1 MPMPPLH
8 KRLAAI
14 VGLSLVLLFA
24 SGFIPEQPTDHS
36 LTLTTPPPELESS
49 QASGVSSAQA
59 GALLPDA
66 AANSVETRDPASPEK
81 YVVNENAV
89 VTSEMVKVGDSMA
102 LIFARRNFSA
112 SALYALTQTAHGE
125 TLTGIFPGARLTFES
140 KNDQLTALTYEP
152 GPLER
157 VVFSREQDGSF
168 ISEEIFTEPEKV
180 LTYKHGI
187 ISSNLFSTSQAI
199 GLPDNLTMQLA
210 QIFQWDID
218 FVLDIRPGDE
228 FFALVEEQYLGGEF
242 IGFGD
247 ILSARFVNQGRTF
260 TAVRYT
266 TENGVSDYFNA
277 QGRSMRKAFLR
288 APVEFS
294 RISSSFNLRRKHP
307 LYKTVRP
314 HRGIDYAAP
323 PGTPILAAGDGR
335 VEIASRTKPNGRYVV
350 IKHGE
355 QFVTKYLHLSKFA
368 RGIKPGKRVNQGQI
382 IGYVGSTGYAT
393 GPHLHYE
400 FLVNGVHQNPRTVS
414 LPQAKPVN
422 DQEISRFRDRTFEN
436 LLLLDHFNQQVALT
450 STSPRS

>member
-1 MPMPPLH
+1 MPPIH
-8 KRLAAI
+8 KRLATV
-14 VGLSLVLLFA
+14 VGISLVVLFA
-24 SGFIPEQPTDHS
+24 SGFIPEEPTYHP
-36 LTLTTPPPELESS
+36 LTLTTPSPGPESS
-49 QASGVSSAQA
+49 KTNDTSGAQ
-59 GALLPDA
+59 GRSLLPNDA
-66 AANSVETRDPASPEK
+66 AYEVEKEVLASQAA
-81 YVVNENAV
+81 YVVHEHAV
-89 VTSEMVKVGDSMA
+89 VTNETVRAGDSMA
-102 LIFARRNFSA
+102 LIFARRNFPA
-112 SALYALTQTAHGE
+112 RALYALTQTAHGE
-125 TLTGIFPGARLTFES
+125 TLAGIFPGAKLTFET
-140 KNDQLTALTYEP
+140 KNDQLTVLTYQP

-168 ISEEIFTEPEKV
+168 SSEEIFRKPEKV

-187 ISSNLFSTSQAI
+187 INSSLFSTSQAI

-210 QIFQWDID
+210 QIFQWDVD

-228 FFALVEEQYLGGEF
+228 FFALVEEQHLDGEF

-266 TENGVSDYFNA
+266 TEDGVSGYFNA
-277 QGRSMRKAFLR
+277 TGRSMRKAFLR

-335 VEIASRTKPNGRYVV
+335 VEIASRTKPNGNYVV

-368 RGIKPGKRVNQGQI
+368 RGVKSGKRVNQGQI

-414 LPQAKPVN
+414 LPQAKPVARK
-422 DQEISRFRDRTFEN
+422 EISRFREKTFEN
-436 LLLLDHFNQQVALT
+436 LVLLDHFNEQVALA
-450 STSPRS
+450 STSHRS

>member
-1 MPMPPLH
+1 M
-8 KRLAAI
+8 
-14 VGLSLVLLFA
+14 LLFA

-36 LTLTTPPPELESS
+36 LALTTPPPELESS

-66 AANSVETRDPASPEK
+66 AANSVETWDPASPEK

-436 LLLLDHFNQQVALT
+436 VLLLDHFNQQVALT

>member
-1 MPMPPLH
+1 MPPLH

-49 QASGVSSAQA
+49 QASGVSNAQA

-66 AANSVETRDPASPEK
+66 AANGVETWDPASPEK

-436 LLLLDHFNQQVALT
+436 LLLLDHFTQQVALT

>member
-1 MPMPPLH
+1 MGPS
-8 KRLAAI
+8 
-14 VGLSLVLLFA
+14 V
-24 SGFIPEQPTDHS
+24 
-36 LTLTTPPPELESS
+36 
-49 QASGVSSAQA
+49 A
-59 GALLPDA
+59 G
-66 AANSVETRDPASPEK
+66 K

-187 ISSNLFSTSQAI
+187 ISNNLFSTSQAI

-228 FFALVEEQYLGGEF
+228 FFALVEEQYLDGEF

-368 RGIKPGKRVNQGQI
+368 RGIKSGKRVNQGQI

-422 DQEISRFRDRTFEN
+422 DQEISRFRERTFEN

-450 STSPRS
+450 STSQRS

>member
-1 MPMPPLH
+1 MPPLH

-14 VGLSLVLLFA
+14 VGLGLVLLFA

-66 AANSVETRDPASPEK
+66 AANSVETWDPASPEK

-89 VTSEMVKVGDSMA
+89 VTSEMVKVGDNMA

-125 TLTGIFPGARLTFES
+125 TLSGIFPGARLTFES

>member
-1 MPMPPLH
+1 M
-8 KRLAAI
+8 
-14 VGLSLVLLFA
+14 LLFA
-24 SGFIPEQPTDHS
+24 SGFIPEEPTYHP
-36 LTLTTPPPELESS
+36 LTLTTPSPGLESS
-49 QASGVSSAQA
+49 KTNDTSGAQ
-59 GALLPDA
+59 GRSLLPNDA
-66 AANSVETRDPASPEK
+66 AYEVEKEVPASQAA
-81 YVVNENAV
+81 YVVHEDAV
-89 VTSEMVKVGDSMA
+89 VTNETVRAGDSMA
-102 LIFARRNFSA
+102 LIFSRRNFSA
-112 SALYALTQTAHGE
+112 RALYALTQTAHGE
-125 TLTGIFPGARLTFES
+125 TLAGIFPGAKLTFET
-140 KNDQLTALTYEP
+140 KNDQLSVLTYQP

-157 VVFSREQDGSF
+157 VVFSREQDGGF
-168 ISEEIFTEPEKV
+168 RSEEIFTKPEKV

-187 ISSNLFSTSQAI
+187 INSSLFSTSQAI

-210 QIFQWDID
+210 QIFQWDVD

-228 FFALVEEQYLGGEF
+228 FFALVEEQHLDGEF

-266 TENGVSDYFNA
+266 TEGGVSGYFNA
-277 QGRSMRKAFLR
+277 TGRSMRKAFLR

-307 LYKTVRP
+307 LYKTVMP

-335 VEIASRTKPNGRYVV
+335 VEIASRTKPNGNYVV

-368 RGIKPGKRVNQGQI
+368 RGVKSGKRVNQGQI

-414 LPQAKPVN
+414 LPQAKPVARK
-422 DQEISRFRDRTFEN
+422 EISRFREKTFEN
-436 LLLLDHFNQQVALT
+436 LVLLDHFNEQVALA
-450 STSPRS
+450 STSHRS

>member
-1 MPMPPLH
+1 MPPLH

-14 VGLSLVLLFA
+14 IGLSLVLLFA

-59 GALLPDA
+59 GALLPNA
-66 AANSVETRDPASPEK
+66 AANSVETWDPASPEK

-140 KNDQLTALTYEP
+140 ENDQLTALTYEP

-422 DQEISRFRDRTFEN
+422 EKEISRFRDRTFEN

>member
-1 MPMPPLH
+1 MQMPLLH
-8 KRLAAI
+8 RRLAAF
-14 VGLSLVLLFA
+14 VGLSLLLLLA
-24 SGFIPEQPTDHS
+24 SGFIPNGPADNAVK
-36 LTLTTPPPELESS
+36 LATPLPELPSDL
-49 QASGVSSAQA
+49 QTGGIHVNSG
-59 GALLPDA
+59 LPEPVLADQELP
-66 AANSVETRDPASPEK
+66 N
-81 YVVNENAV
+81 VVKKKEIV
-89 VTSEMVKVGDSMA
+89 RSGDSMA
-102 LIFARRNFSA
+102 LIFARNDFSPR
-112 SALYALTQTAHGE
+112 SLYALTQTKHGDR
-125 TLTGIFPGARLTFES
+125 LNGIFPGAELTFES
-140 KNDQLTALTYEP
+140 NRGRLTTLTYQP

-157 VVFSREQDGSF
+157 VVFSRDKDDRF
-168 ISEEIFTEPEKV
+168 VSEEIIEEPVKV
-180 LTYKHGI
+180 LTYKHGVI
-187 ISSNLFSTSQAI
+187 DSSLFLTSQAI
-199 GLPDNLTMQLA
+199 GLPDNVTMRLA
-210 QIFQWDID
+210 QIFQWDVD

-228 FFALVEEQYLGGEF
+228 FFALVEEQYLNGEF

-247 ILSARFVNQGRTF
+247 ILSARFVNQGRAY

-266 TENGVSDYFNA
+266 TEDGISDYFDA
-277 QGRSMRKAFLR
+277 LGLSMRKAFLR

-335 VEIASRTKPNGRYVV
+335 VEVASRTKPNGNYVV
-350 IKHGE
+350 LKHGE

-368 RGIKPGKRVNQGQI
+368 RGIKAGKRVRQGQI

-422 DQEISRFRDRTFEN
+422 KREIARFRESTFER
-436 LLLLDHFNQQVALT
+436 LVLLDHFNQQVTFALT
-450 STSPRS
+450 SQRS

>member
-1 MPMPPLH
+1 MPPLH

-66 AANSVETRDPASPEK
+66 AADGVETWDPASPEK

>member
-1 MPMPPLH
+1 MPPLH

-66 AANSVETRDPASPEK
+66 AADGVETWDPASPEK

-168 ISEEIFTEPEKV
+168 SSEEIFTKPEKV

-422 DQEISRFRDRTFEN
+422 EKEISRFRDRTFEN

>member
-1 MPMPPLH
+1 MPPLH

-49 QASGVSSAQA
+49 QAIGVSSAQA

-66 AANSVETRDPASPEK
+66 AANSVETWDPASPEK

>member
-1 MPMPPLH
+1 MPPLH

-14 VGLSLVLLFA
+14 IGLSLVLLFA

-36 LTLTTPPPELESS
+36 LTRTTPPPGLESS

-66 AANSVETRDPASPEK
+66 AANSVETWDPASPEK

-228 FFALVEEQYLGGEF
+228 FFALVEEQYLDGEF

-368 RGIKPGKRVNQGQI
+368 RGIKSGKRVNQGQI

-422 DQEISRFRDRTFEN
+422 DQEISRFRDKTFEN

>member
-1 MPMPPLH
+1 MPPLH

-66 AANSVETRDPASPEK
+66 AANSVETWDPASPEK

-450 STSPRS
+450 TTSPRS

>member
-1 MPMPPLH
+1 M
-8 KRLAAI
+8 
-14 VGLSLVLLFA
+14 
-24 SGFIPEQPTDHS
+24 
-36 LTLTTPPPELESS
+36 TLTTPSPRPESS
-49 QASGVSSAQA
+49 KTNDTSGAQ
-59 GALLPDA
+59 GRSLLPNDA
-66 AANSVETRDPASPEK
+66 AYEVEKEVLASQAAD
-81 YVVNENAV
+81 VVHEHAV
-89 VTSEMVKVGDSMA
+89 VTNETVRAGDSMA
-102 LIFARRNFSA
+102 LIFARRNFPA
-112 SALYALTQTAHGE
+112 RALYALTQTAHGE
-125 TLTGIFPGARLTFES
+125 TLAGIFPGAKLTFET
-140 KNDQLTALTYEP
+140 KNDQLTVLTYQP

-168 ISEEIFTEPEKV
+168 SSEEIFTKPEKV

-187 ISSNLFSTSQAI
+187 INSSLFSTSQAI

-210 QIFQWDID
+210 QIFQWDVD

-228 FFALVEEQYLGGEF
+228 FFALVEEQHLDGEF

-266 TENGVSDYFNA
+266 TEDGDSGYFNA
-277 QGRSMRKAFLR
+277 TGRSMRKAFLR

-335 VEIASRTKPNGRYVV
+335 VEIASRTKPNGNYVV

-368 RGIKPGKRVNQGQI
+368 RGVKSGKRVNQGQI

-414 LPQAKPVN
+414 LPQAKPVARK
-422 DQEISRFRDRTFEN
+422 EISRFREKTFEN
-436 LLLLDHFNQQVALT
+436 LVLLDHFNEQVALA
-450 STSPRS
+450 STSHRS

>member
-1 MPMPPLH
+1 MPPLH

-66 AANSVETRDPASPEK
+66 AANSVETWGPASPEK

-228 FFALVEEQYLGGEF
+228 FFALVEEQYLDGEF

-368 RGIKPGKRVNQGQI
+368 KGIKPGKRVNQGQI